1 MSFQPDFILEY
12 AHYLGDHFTQQ
23 GHKNVEVYADSY
35 VALNGRSSERFI
47 DAKVNL
53 YKEQESFKHKY
64 WILPF
69 TNEIKIKG
77 L

>member
-12 AHYLGDHFTQQ
+12 AHYLGQHFESQ
-23 GHKNVEVYADSY
+23 GHENVEVYVDSF
-35 VALNGRSSERFI
+35 VALNGRPSRPFI
-47 DAKVNL
+47 DPEADL
-53 YKEQESFKHKY
+53 MKEKESFKHKQ

-69 TNEIKIKG
+69 EYEIKG